1 MATKQNSSASI
12 DLFKCQTCKETL
24 LGRDMRKHVVETRH
38 KCILYMGNDEIIQC
52 EDCDNDNVHML
63 QLVRLGG
70 YDLQCLCKNC
80 LQKSNHAADISTV
93 ENVAYYDVA
102 QNGQLFQYWK
112 SYTDFSSIQ
121 CCKCGG
127 EDNLNVSA
135 KPNNSEVLCREC
147 LKKNGKKTADY
158 YADDS
163 GQFLYKFLN
172 ISEPVKRKATKN
184 SKFQRN
190 KKVGKKQMERKEPT
204 KQQLEDKRYQDIKAK
219 NRIIQKSEV
228 NLSQFKGVNTG
239 EGKVASVLSS
249 VLKGKKAP
257 ALKNGKNDK
266 GRNAKGNQSP
276 NTFGKKFGSA
286 PIAPPSKSRTH
297 TSSAPKPTGKS
308 SVVSKNSNAKSSTA
322 KGSKPKINEA
332 SNFKAQNFGTQPGKN
347 GFKAEGKATP
357 NTKIYV
363 QKGDVQQ
370 DEQSAKLDGKNSKN
384 PPGKRLKENRAQ
396 EKLVKD
402 ALKKGNQTNG
412 SVGSINKTT
421 NNAKDSMTSKE
432 EEKNSNAKVNV
443 NKNSSEEGEDL
454 FTNTKVDTKTKFN
467 SIDEYLDY
475 LSYFFFL
482 EQLYELERD
491 YLTRF
496 DLEWGF
502 QGESGEQMFKITLP
516 FSQAPGGGENG
527 SFNEYSW
534 PDHYINMRR
543 LPFNKNQ
550 VMILSRNLADD
561 KSNFSNN
568 YEKYKNNFWYC
579 SIVDIKPILFK
590 DLRKKNTRS
599 REDNKYNKRRPKNGK
614 APKLVK
620 KDVAGFEILLRVF
633 PWCLNLGR
641 TLPVKELYTNF
652 KILPCVEQMNRVFG
666 AMSKIENPDFKRLL
680 IGRDNSVKDVHYKN
694 NLSYFNS
701 HLNESQF
708 DSVQH
713 SINNRVTIIQGPPGT
728 GKTSTIVEI
737 IKQLVLTLRNQPILV
752 VAASNIAIDNI
763 AEKLLEHG
771 VENDNSSKI
780 KVLRVLATSRESQY
794 LKESKKPV
802 EQAIFGLENLNINNK
817 TAPFEENDAETKSSR
832 DKVLDACLH
841 NIISSRMSEQDRR
854 MFLKF
859 IRNDVSMGD
868 YNEMTKMLDR
878 RTKISDQII
887 LQSQVILTT
896 NVACGGKSLHVLDKI
911 PYVIMDESTQS
922 NEPFSLIPL
931 SLPGIKRFIF
941 VGDTNQ
947 LSSFSNIKEMRSS
960 LFERII
966 NNKMVESPKIL
977 NTQYRMNPKISKFPI
992 TNVYNN
998 LLLDGVPDDIKKRLS
1013 PTTYPLYFIDY
1024 SNKNG
1029 IDSRNIDESKK
1040 TSLYNSSNDG
1050 HKKIKKIS
1058 FMNECEG
1065 YLILDILQEL
1075 IKSLKCDKEKI
1086 TIITP
1091 YSGQREYLSELIRDN
1106 CYKWAENSDIINGND
1121 IIRNSD
1127 KDELYQIE
1135 QNTSTSNTINI
1146 VDKISISSIDAYQG
1160 HENDVIIFSTVRSNP
1175 KNNNIG
1181 FLNDMRRLNVA
1192 ITRARKSLI
1201 VLGNFNTLQKY
1212 GDTIWIKYCDFLK
1225 QAGVVF
1231 PGFSEYNNDFSNLSS

>member
-1 MATKQNSSASI
+1 MAANQSFSADTS
-12 DLFKCQTCKETL
+12 LFECQTCKETL
-24 LGRDMRKHVVETRH
+24 LGRDMRKHVVKTRH
-38 KCILYMGNDEIIQC
+38 KCILYKGNDEIIQC

-70 YDLQCLCKNC
+70 YDLQCLCKSC
-80 LQKSNHAADISTV
+80 LQKANHAADINTV

-102 QNGQLFQYWK
+102 QNGQLFQYWN
-112 SYTDFSSIQ
+112 SYIDFSNIQ
-121 CCKCGG
+121 CFKCGC
-127 EDNLNVSA
+127 EDSLNISA
-135 KPNNSEVLCREC
+135 KPHNSEILCKEC
-147 LKKNGKKTADY
+147 LNKFGKKAVDY
-158 YADDS
+158 YSDDS

-172 ISEPVKRKATKN
+172 MSEPVKKKTTKN
-184 SKFQRN
+184 PKFQRN
-190 KKVGKKQMERKEPT
+190 KKAGKRQKVKKEPT
-204 KQQLEDKRYQDIKAK
+204 KQQLEDKKYQDIKAK
-219 NRIIQKSEV
+219 NRIIQKTEV

-249 VLKGKKAP
+249 VLKSKKAP
-257 ALKNGKNDK
+257 AQKNDK
-266 GRNAKGNQSP
+266 GRAARSNKTVN
-276 NTFGKKFGSA
+276 NLGKTYKSA
-286 PIAPPSKSRTH
+286 SEHPASKSRTR
-297 TSSAPKPTGKS
+297 TPSDTKTTRKS
-308 SVVSKNSNAKSSTA
+308 TAVSKNGNMENSTGRNSKSIET
-322 KGSKPKINEA
+322 EA
-332 SNFKAQNFGTQPGKN
+332 SYSKTKPFGTQSERTT
-347 GFKAEGKATP
+347 FKADGRASSK
-357 NTKIYV
+357 TKV
-363 QKGDVQQ
+363 DSRKGDIQRGK
-370 DEQSAKLDGKNSKN
+370 QSTNIDGTTSKN
-384 PPGKRLKENRAQ
+384 LPRKQLIENKEQ
-396 EKLVKD
+396 EK
-402 ALKKGNQTNG
+402 ALKNASKKGNQTKG
-412 SVGSINKTT
+412 SESSFDKSVTVS
-421 NNAKDSMTSKE
+421 KDSKNKN
-432 EEKNSNAKVNV
+432 EKVNEKVNV

-454 FTNTKVDTKTKFN
+454 FANTKVDTKTKFD

-516 FSQAPGGGENG
+516 FSQTPGGGENG
-527 SFNEYSW
+527 VFNEYSW
-534 PDHYINMRR
+534 PDHYVNMRR

-568 YEKYKNNFWYC
+568 YEKYKDNFWYC
-579 SIVDIKPILFK
+579 SIVDIQPVLFK
-590 DLRKKNTRS
+590 DLRKKSVRG

-641 TLPVKELYTNF
+641 SLPVKELYTNF

-680 IGRDNSVKDVHYKN
+680 MGRDNSVKDVHYKN
-694 NLSYFNS
+694 NLTYFNS
-701 HLNESQF
+701 NLNESQF

-771 VENDNSSKI
+771 AGNDSSSKI

-794 LKESKKPV
+794 LKENKKST
-802 EQAIFGLENLNINNK
+802 EQAIFGLENLKIDNK
-817 TAPFEENDAETKSSR
+817 TTLLDETSAETKSSR

-841 NIISSRMSEQDRR
+841 NIISSRMSDQDRR

-868 YNEMTKMLDR
+868 YNEMSKMLDR

-998 LLLDGVPDDIKKRLS
+998 LLLDGVPDNIKKRLS

-1024 SNKNG
+1024 SNKSNG
-1029 IDSRNIDESKK
+1029 GGNSRSIDESKK
-1040 TSLYNSSNDG
+1040 TSLYNSNDG

-1075 IKSLKCDKEKI
+1075 IKTLKCDKEKI

-1106 CYKWAENSDIINGND
+1106 CYKWAENFDTGSGNE

-1201 VLGNFNTLQKY
+1201 VLGNFKTLQKY
-1212 GDTIWIKYCDFLK
+1212 GDTIWIKYCEFLK

-1231 PGFSEYNNDFSNLSS
+1231 PDFSEYNNDFSNLA